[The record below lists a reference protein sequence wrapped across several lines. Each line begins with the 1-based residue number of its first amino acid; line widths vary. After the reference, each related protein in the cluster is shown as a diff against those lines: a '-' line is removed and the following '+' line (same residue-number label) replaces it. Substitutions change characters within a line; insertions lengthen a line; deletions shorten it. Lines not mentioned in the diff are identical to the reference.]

1 MSPELAEDD
10 VVATHADAAGNA
22 RPPLLVTE
30 PLEAFLDERGMGAG
44 PVTATPIGEGHS
56 NVTFVIARGDW
67 EAVLR
72 RPPRP
77 PVPPSAHDMLRE
89 ARVLAGLERRARVP
103 RVLAVGEDEAVIG
116 VPFYVMEKLDGH
128 VVTSALPPVLD
139 TVEQRGVMADELVDA
154 LVEIHAVDWRA
165 AGLAGLGKPDGY
177 LERQVRRFSGI
188 WEMTKTRELPDVER
202 VGAWLGANLPA
213 SPPTTVV
220 HGDFRLGNVMYAPEP
235 PARLI
240 AVFDWEMATLGDP
253 LADVGYLTTMWFGP
267 NDEPPGRF
275 NLSPVTRVEGFPD
288 AADLVARYEQRSG
301 RAMTDL
307 RWYRTLAVWKAT
319 VFMETNYRRAMTGAS
334 DDPYLKGFGDS
345 VVELAARARELAGA

>member
-10 VVATHADAAGNA
+10 VVATHAEAAGNA

-30 PLEAFLDERGMGAG
+30 PLEAFLDERGLGAG

-188 WEMTKTRELPDVER
+188 WDMTKTRELPDVER

-275 NLSPVTRVEGFPD
+275 NLSPVTRAEGFPD
-288 AADLVARYEQRSG
+288 AVRP
-301 RAMTDL
+301 
-307 RWYRTLAVWKAT
+307 
-319 VFMETNYRRAMTGAS
+319 RRA
-334 DDPYLKGFGDS
+334 L
-345 VVELAARARELAGA
+345 